1 MTINDKI
8 DKYEY
13 LTGEEIL
20 PSDQSRIIDD
30 SKKWEEKIKREGLIY
45 GANKCKYDFQKY
57 ETIRSFGESI
67 YC

>member
-1 MTINDKI
+1 MNISQVK
-8 DKYEY
+8 KYY
-13 LTGEEIL
+13 L
-20 PSDQSRIIDD
+20 QSRIIDD

-67 YC
+67 Y